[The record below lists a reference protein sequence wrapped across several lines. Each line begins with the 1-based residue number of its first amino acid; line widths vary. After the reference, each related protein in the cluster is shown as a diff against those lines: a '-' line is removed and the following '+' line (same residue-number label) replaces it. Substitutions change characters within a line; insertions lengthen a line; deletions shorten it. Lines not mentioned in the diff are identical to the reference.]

1 MVFFDYEN
9 LRSEVSDLKI
19 RHLMRD
25 VALSIIE
32 EDELENIKSMGDL
45 EVAIDQAI
53 SDIIIWNEDKWAIM
67 DYYQTPE
74 DANLCNA
81 LDEFKSDIINYFLK
95 IK

>member
-25 VALSIIE
+25 VTLSIE
-32 EDELENIKSMGDL
+32 EDELENIKSKGDL
-45 EVAIDQAI
+45 EVALDQAI

-74 DANLCNA
+74 DANLYKA